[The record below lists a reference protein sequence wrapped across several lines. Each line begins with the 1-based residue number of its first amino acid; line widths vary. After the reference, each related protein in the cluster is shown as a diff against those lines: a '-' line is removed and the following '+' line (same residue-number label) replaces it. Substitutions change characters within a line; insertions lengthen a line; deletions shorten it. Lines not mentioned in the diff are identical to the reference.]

1 MTVLEAL
8 QAMSDHN
15 VGAMPVMDG
24 ECLLGVFSERD
35 YARKIVLKGRHSN
48 DTPVRE
54 VMSTEVVTV
63 GLDESLEDCMRLMS
77 EKHIRHLP
85 VVEGCK
91 LVGHFSIRDLMQW
104 MIDTQKLPDQPFAG
118 LHRGFGLRAV
128 TPHPRPRSC
137 HLSLTLT
144 LDNKIDDIHH

>member
-1 MTVLEAL
+1 MPTVRELLKERERAIWSLSPDMTVLEAL
-8 QAMSDHN
+8 QAMADHN
-15 VGAMPVMDG
+15 VGAMPVMEG

-54 VMSTEVVTV
+54 VMSTDVVTV

-104 MIDTQKLPDQPFAG
+104 MIDTQKL
-118 LHRGFGLRAV
+118 RIN
-128 TPHPRPRSC
+128 
-137 HLSLTLT
+137 HLQDYIEGSGYGR
-144 LDNKIDDIHH
+144 

>member
-1 MTVLEAL
+1 MPTVKDLLKEHERAIWSLSPDMTVLEAL

-15 VGAMPVMDG
+15 VGAMPVMEG

-54 VMSTEVVTV
+54 VMSTDVVTV

-104 MIDTQKLPDQPFAG
+104 MIDTQKL
-118 LHRGFGLRAV
+118 RIN
-128 TPHPRPRSC
+128 
-137 HLSLTLT
+137 HLQDYIEGSGYGR
-144 LDNKIDDIHH
+144 